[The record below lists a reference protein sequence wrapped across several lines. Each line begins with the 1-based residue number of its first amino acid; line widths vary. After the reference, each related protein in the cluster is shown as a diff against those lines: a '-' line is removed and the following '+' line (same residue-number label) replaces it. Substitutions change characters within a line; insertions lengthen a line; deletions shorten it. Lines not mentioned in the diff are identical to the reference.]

1 MSLAATYMYSIYS
14 CKQLELC

>member
-14 CKQLELC
+14 CKQLELR